1 MDSIPSVM
9 VRIEQ
14 IQLCRISE
22 IAVCLFSSAQ
32 TGGHDAE
39 NTRRQRGIV
48 RCDLLIVVERLL
60 HGLPGL
66 HVLKQ
71 YVGQNRVR
79 LLAHL
84 MAV

>member
-1 MDSIPSVM
+1 M

-14 IQLCRISE
+14 IQLCRVSE
-22 IAVCLFSSAQ
+22 IAVLPFLFCP
-32 TGGHDAE
+32 GGKHDAE
-39 NTRRQRGIV
+39 DTRRQRGIV
-48 RCDLLIVVERLL
+48 RCDLLIVVERLF